1 VLAEA
6 PEMDSVA
13 VTVQNPTVVLDVYV
27 ADTVALP
34 EAPVLPLVG
43 VIVPQAVPPEVVN
56 VTVSLSAEPV

>member
-27 ADTVALP
+27 AVTVAL

>member
-6 PEMDSVA
+6 PELDSVA
-13 VTVQNPTVVLDVYV
+13 VTVQNPAVVLDVYV
-27 ADTVALP
+27 ADTATLEV
-34 EAPVLPLVG
+34 PVLPLVG